1 MLKVK
6 FMQIENVVVM
16 KVLEQ
21 SKKDTKILDEYFYS
35 QSGMTLKSC
44 EHPEISDSH
53 NIYLR
58 GKNTNNDTLYTSY
71 SFGSID
77 DANEFINN
85 AKGAINEFNEKF
97 KSLND
102 EKDEEVKIYTII
114 AQ

>member
-21 SKKDTKILDEYFYS
+21 SKKDTEILKEDFNS
-35 QSGMTLKSC
+35 QNGMCLRSC
-44 EHPEISDSH
+44 EYPEISDSVV
-53 NIYLR
+53 IYLR
-58 GKNTNNDTLYTSY
+58 GKDTNNDTLYTSY

-77 DANEFINN
+77 NANEFINN